1 MFKYISQILN
11 SLTPAQRIL
20 GLVFILCSITIITLG
35 PSFINANT
43 TNCDDLNFR
52 VSSQNQQIIELNNRI
67 TELNNTLLTSQTECT
82 NRLVTKQKEVL
93 DIISQMENELVKTQ
107 TKNNGF
113 RLISKENTSDSLNS
127 MRTITPPQQD
137 NKKMIKMIR
146 KLKNTYLCDSLK

>member
-20 GLVFILCSITIITLG
+20 GLVFILCTITIITLG

-52 VSSQNQQIIELNNRI
+52 VSSQNQQIIELNSRI
-67 TELNNTLLTSQTECT
+67 TDLNNTLLTSQTECT

-107 TKNNGF
+107 TKNNNL
-113 RLISKENTSDSLNS
+113 RLISKENSFDSLNQ
-127 MRTITPPQQD
+127 MRTISPPEKD
-137 NKKMIKMIR
+137 NRKMIKMIR
-146 KLKNTYLCDSLK
+146 KLKNTYLCDSIK

>member
-20 GLVFILCSITIITLG
+20 GLIFILCTITIITLG
-35 PSFINANT
+35 PSLINANT
-43 TNCDDLNFR
+43 TNCEDLNFR
-52 VSSQNQQIIELNNRI
+52 VNSQNQQIFQLNTRI
-67 TELNNTLLTSQTECT
+67 TELNNTLLNSQTECT
-82 NRLVTKQKEVL
+82 NRLVTKQKEIL

-107 TKNNGF
+107 TKNNGL
-113 RLISKENTSDSLNS
+113 RLISKENTSDSLNT